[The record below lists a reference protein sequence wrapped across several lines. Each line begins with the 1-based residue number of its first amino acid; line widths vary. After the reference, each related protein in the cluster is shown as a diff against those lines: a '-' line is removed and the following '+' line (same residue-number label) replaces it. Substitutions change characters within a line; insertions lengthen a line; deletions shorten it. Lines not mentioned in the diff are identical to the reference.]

1 MANYFLFDLDG
12 TLTDPGVGITS
23 SVQYA
28 LRAYGIEVEDRTKL
42 NCFIGP
48 PLHESFI
55 KYYGFSNLMAFDA
68 ITKYREYYSTRG
80 IFENEVY
87 DGIPEL
93 LSALKEAKKTVIMA
107 TSKPECYA
115 RQIADH
121 FDITKYFDCITG
133 SELDG
138 RRVDKAEVIECAL
151 ERVGE
156 PDRGECV
163 MIGDRMHDIVGAK
176 KAGISSV
183 GVLYG
188 YGSREELTENGA
200 DRIAESVS
208 GLRDM
213 LL

>member
-1 MANYFLFDLDG
+1 
-12 TLTDPGVGITS
+12 
-23 SVQYA
+23 
-28 LRAYGIEVEDRTKL
+28 
-42 NCFIGP
+42 
-48 PLHESFI
+48 
-55 KYYGFSNLMAFDA
+55 MAFDA

-93 LSALKEAKKTVIMA
+93 LADLKAAGKTVIMA

-121 FDITKYFDCITG
+121 FDITNYFDCITG

-163 MIGDRMHDIVGAK
+163 MIGDRMHDILGAK
-176 KAGISSV
+176 KAGLSSV